1 MQFSLK
7 IHVAFALVSHGTSQ
21 DPSGNQTKPIP
32 SRHGPPVTNTPEA
45 KLMRGIVR
53 TPSRLPETPP
63 AQHVPFSRPRVLAL
77 WAVVP
82 RDENLGNGQIRGA
95 HDLGNHSEFGS
106 RSSRLERSSWSGE
119 ITWWANLGLRLRPS
133 RTLLGSERS
142 PPTLSVDG
150 FCRLK

>member
-32 SRHGPPVTNTPEA
+32 SRHGKGVTPDAE
-45 KLMRGIVR
+45 LMRGIVR

-63 AQHVPFSRPRVLAL
+63 ATRVPFSRAPALAL

-82 RDENLGNGQIRGA
+82 RDENLGNGKIRGA
-95 HDLGNHSEFGS
+95 HDLGDHSALRS
-106 RSSRLERSSWSGE
+106 RFRLVVWLALGKDHVVGKSWAAAPVLPDPPASREE
-119 ITWWANLGLRLRPS
+119 AAD
-133 RTLLGSERS
+133 
-142 PPTLSVDG
+142 SVW
-150 FCRLK
+150 